1 MARIGKGSTM
11 RVRLILIV
19 IATMALAACTTGSG
33 STVAPSPT
41 AVAPPPA
48 PVATPTAA
56 APSPSPGASVAAV
69 PVKVHFDGQRCTY
82 LGPEAFPAGTLV
94 DFQFSATPETA
105 DLVALVVSGVTKD
118 VPVDVLDRA
127 LPVTGVP
134 SWALE
139 THEAFLGG
147 PGSMLFTMTYRDANE
162 VAIFV
167 GCVTAPE
174 ADNTLYPAA
183 LLWGIPE

>member
-1 MARIGKGSTM
+1 M
-11 RVRLILIV
+11 RTRLILTAV
-19 IATMALAACTTGSG
+19 AALALAACSSGTTA
-33 STVAPSPT
+33 APS
-41 AVAPPPA
+41 
-48 PVATPTAA
+48 PTAA
-56 APSPSPGASVAAV
+56 APSPSSVVTPAAVAPLPSPAASVAAV

-105 DLVALVVSGVTKD
+105 DLVALVISGVTKD

-147 PGSMLFTMTYRDANE
+147 PGSMLFTMIYRDASE
-162 VAIFV
+162 VAVFV

-174 ADNTLYPAA
+174 ANNTLYPAA
-183 LLWGIPE
+183 LLWAIPG